1 MKYKDLVEQLL
12 KYCLALTKDNELQT
26 KKIKA
31 QSEVIEMMKA
41 VMIDHGLLKREPA
54 KRHMRIAK

>member
-12 KYCLALTKDNELQT
+12 KYCFALTKDNELQT

-41 VMIDHGLLKREPA
+41 VMIDPGLLKREPA
-54 KRHMRIAK
+54 KRHLRVVK

>member
-12 KYCLALTKDNELQT
+12 KYCFALTKDNELQT

-41 VMIDHGLLKREPA
+41 VIIDHGLLKREPA
-54 KRHMRIAK
+54 KRHLRVVK

>member
-1 MKYKDLVEQLL
+1 MKYKDLAEQLL
-12 KYCLALTKDNELQT
+12 KCCLALTKDNELQT

-31 QSEVIEMMKA
+31 QSEVIETMET

-54 KRHMRIAK
+54 KRHLKAVK

>member
-1 MKYKDLVEQLL
+1 MKYKDLAEQLL
-12 KYCLALTKDNELQT
+12 KCCLALRKDNELQT

-31 QSEVIEMMKA
+31 QSEVIETMET

>member
-12 KYCLALTKDNELQT
+12 KCSLALTKDNELQT

-31 QSEVIEMMKA
+31 QAEVIEMVEA
-41 VMIDHGLLKREPA
+41 VMIDHELLKREPA
-54 KRHMRIAK
+54 KRHLRVVK

>member
-12 KYCLALTKDNELQT
+12 KCCLALTKDNELQT

-31 QSEVIEMMKA
+31 QSEVIEMMEA
-41 VMIDHGLLKREPA
+41 VMIDH
-54 KRHMRIAK
+54 

>member
-1 MKYKDLVEQLL
+1 MKYKDLAEQLL
-12 KYCLALTKDNELQT
+12 KCCLALTKDNVMQT

-31 QSEVIEMMKA
+31 QSEVIEMMEA

-54 KRHMRIAK
+54 KRHLRVVK